1 VWIQSMGWK
10 ASGAPNFTAAQLTAL
25 AKIAASRL

>member
-1 VWIQSMGWK
+1 VWIQSIGFK
-10 ASGAPNFTAAQLTAL
+10 AGGPTLTSDQLTAL